1 MRKID
6 DSPIY
11 NTIIDACISEITNN
25 LVKEDEKALFETV
38 GAHGERLNSPEGRLI
53 NPGHSM
59 ETAWFLM
66 EEAAL
71 RKDAELMKKAIQITE
86 WSSVSKKSTRSW
98 TGIPLARKSKI
109 FGLHSIPANTTPV
122 PLKNRLF
129 SGFSL
134 IMCFSAAHVSGK
146 TKDAA

>member
-38 GAHGERLNSPEGRLI
+38 GTHGERLNSPEDRLI

-66 EEAAL
+66 EEAAI
-71 RKDAELMKKAIQITE
+71 RKDSELMKKAIQITE
-86 WSSVSKKSTRSW
+86 WSFDIGWDKEMG
-98 TGIPLARKSKI
+98 GIFYFRDIENK
-109 FGLHSIPANTTPV
+109 PV
-122 PLKNRLF
+122 
-129 SGFSL
+129 
-134 IMCFSAAHVSGK
+134 
-146 TKDAA
+146 